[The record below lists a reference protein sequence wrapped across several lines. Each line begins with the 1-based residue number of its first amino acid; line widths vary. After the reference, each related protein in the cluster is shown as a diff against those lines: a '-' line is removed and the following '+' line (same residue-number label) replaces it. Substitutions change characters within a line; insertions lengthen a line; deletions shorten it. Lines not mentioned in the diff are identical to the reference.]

1 MEAQRHSS
9 KVWTSLYN
17 GRPIIGRWTLK
28 EALQGKPLGHPS
40 HALMVHFPGA
50 LLPTA
55 FVFDVISR
63 IGGDNSFVRAAFY
76 DIAVGLLVALA
87 AVVTGLVDYLPM
99 VQGSTKRRLGT
110 SHLRAQ
116 VTAVSLFFVS
126 FLLRAGDL
134 DADET
139 AWAPLILAG
148 AGAAVLALGNF
159 FGGELVYRQGMRVST
174 DL

>member
-1 MEAQRHSS
+1 
-9 KVWTSLYN
+9 
-17 GRPIIGRWTLK
+17 
-28 EALQGKPLGHPS
+28 
-40 HALMVHFPGA
+40 
-50 LLPTA
+50 
-55 FVFDVISR
+55 
-63 IGGDNSFVRAAFY
+63 
-76 DIAVGLLVALA
+76 
-87 AVVTGLVDYLPM
+87 M

-116 VTAVSLFFVS
+116 VTAVALFFVS

-134 DADET
+134 DAGGT

-148 AGAAVLALGNF
+148 AGTAVLALGNF